1 MTIKQEFRV
10 NGVSDGHAGVQTE
23 VDGETVR
30 ANVPCLEVELIPAG
44 GRSGSFTLRAIGANI
59 EDARKVFTPG
69 AEITATFEPK
79 GGYENAQKEG
89 AKK

>member
-10 NGVSDGHAGVQTE
+10 NGVGDGHAGVQTE

-30 ANVPCLEVELIPAG
+30 ANVPCLEVELVPVG

-59 EDARKVFTPG
+59 EEARKCFQPG

-79 GGYENAQKEG
+79 GGYQKEE
-89 AKK
+89 APKK